1 MSAHELL
8 KTALN
13 QRYEKYIAERK
24 RCKEEFSEEAV
35 HDLRIAARRVLA
47 LIELLRAVAPSPH
60 LQKLRRA
67 FKDQLDSLDELRD
80 IQVMLAEISE
90 TLETLPEFLPLQ
102 KFLQKREKRL
112 LNSAEHDVREFK
124 AGFIAHRI
132 EDIRASLAES
142 ETDQDLSAQLLAVM
156 DEACYTVTQRKKLVD
171 PAQPSSIHRVR
182 IAFKKF
188 RYMLEIIYPMLPGFP
203 EAHLKNMH
211 SYQTAMGEIQDV
223 EVLLQTLDD
232 FAASHEAYDKQPV
245 QRFYKQRHAELIN
258 TYIENMHEFVTFWRE
273 TPEKAFPWEGKEKEL
288 P

>member
-90 TLETLPEFLPLQ
+90 TLETLPEFLQ
-102 KFLQKREKRL
+102 
-112 LNSAEHDVREFK
+112 
-124 AGFIAHRI
+124 G
-132 EDIRASLAES
+132 
-142 ETDQDLSAQLLAVM
+142 
-156 DEACYTVTQRKKLVD
+156 
-171 PAQPSSIHRVR
+171 
-182 IAFKKF
+182 
-188 RYMLEIIYPMLPGFP
+188 
-203 EAHLKNMH
+203 
-211 SYQTAMGEIQDV
+211 
-223 EVLLQTLDD
+223 
-232 FAASHEAYDKQPV
+232 
-245 QRFYKQRHAELIN
+245 
-258 TYIENMHEFVTFWRE
+258 
-273 TPEKAFPWEGKEKEL
+273 
-288 P
+288 